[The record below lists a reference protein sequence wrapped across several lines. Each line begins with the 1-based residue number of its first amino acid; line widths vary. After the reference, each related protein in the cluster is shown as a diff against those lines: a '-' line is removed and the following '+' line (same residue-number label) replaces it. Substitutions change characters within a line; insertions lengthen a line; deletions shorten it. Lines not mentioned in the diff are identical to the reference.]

1 MISAWFQNSDNVKIP
16 AVFPDAEIAELAAM
30 SGVPFQDL
38 FSIDIPGGASRETRI
53 KVLIAQSDLNTLY
66 ASEGVYGIASVRFHW
81 FTDEDTEMA
90 MYVSLLPPR
99 PLFMVPSAQG
109 VAVVEAV
116 DARYWWKRTQLNA
129 VNITA
134 LRGQMF
140 SSDGRWMVN
149 SDDAAM
155 TPSNLLST
163 LVAALPYG
171 VATLNTSGYAPDA
184 LLINRV
190 ADHVFTP
197 ECSVA
202 MAIDLLLMNTGY
214 VCVWT
219 NGVTGL
225 CVTQIKNDDVTIR
238 SFMSDHKIAM
248 QGGLEATSGTAAG
261 SEPLMTLWE
270 ANANY
275 QVNRMPPS
283 ASVSFPFRT
292 VEGKTAY
299 DNATTLRSGEIQFA
313 YEREYGIQGSI
324 ATTRSRTS
332 VPASLV
338 VKEPRALV
346 ASAAPTPFTPATSGS
361 NTLNTPTPPAWA
373 RITYE
378 GLVRE
383 LLRKRC
389 ELSIGTTVWGGWAD
403 FPTGAYRGTM
413 LRYTLGHR
421 HGDLVPITITKC
433 DDSDWVFGPDGLTP
447 SDPHDIVVSKGM
459 IHARRLG
466 SGVLQL
472 DVAPPN
478 CRFFPA
484 KVTGH
489 TRIDVSGNG
498 YWKWTYT
505 WEEVEPNPLASSPEV
520 VSLSTWART
529 GTSARNLTEDSNVY
543 ISDHNNGNVIAPGV
557 LQSDYT
563 NAKIEPL
570 PIADN
575 TIVLMCEQFLTS
587 YLGDGTT
594 FPPFARRF
602 WFSMPNAVKVT
613 CD

>member
-1 MISAWFQNSDNVKIP
+1 M
-16 AVFPDAEIAELAAM
+16 
-30 SGVPFQDL
+30 
-38 FSIDIPGGASRETRI
+38 
-53 KVLIAQSDLNTLY
+53 
-66 ASEGVYGIASVRFHW
+66 
-81 FTDEDTEMA
+81 
-90 MYVSLLPPR
+90 
-99 PLFMVPSAQG
+99 
-109 VAVVEAV
+109 
-116 DARYWWKRTQLNA
+116 
-129 VNITA
+129 
-134 LRGQMF
+134 
-140 SSDGRWMVN
+140 
-149 SDDAAM
+149 
-155 TPSNLLST
+155 
-163 LVAALPYG
+163 
-171 VATLNTSGYAPDA
+171 
-184 LLINRV
+184 
-190 ADHVFTP
+190 
-197 ECSVA
+197 
-202 MAIDLLLMNTGY
+202 
-214 VCVWT
+214 
-219 NGVTGL
+219 
-225 CVTQIKNDDVTIR
+225 
-238 SFMSDHKIAM
+238 
-248 QGGLEATSGTAAG
+248 
-261 SEPLMTLWE
+261 
-270 ANANY
+270 
-275 QVNRMPPS
+275 
-283 ASVSFPFRT
+283 
-292 VEGKTAY
+292 
-299 DNATTLRSGEIQFA
+299 
-313 YEREYGIQGSI
+313 
-324 ATTRSRTS
+324 
-332 VPASLV
+332 
-338 VKEPRALV
+338 
-346 ASAAPTPFTPATSGS
+346 
-361 NTLNTPTPPAWA
+361 
-373 RITYE
+373 
-378 GLVRE
+378 RE